1 MNYAADNILSRS
13 HLSIFTNYLIFTN
26 YSITSQK
33 FAEIYDYRL

>member
-26 YSITSQK
+26 YSITSQN
-33 FAEIYDYRL
+33 AEIYDYRL